1 MRLAHMSDLHL
12 GYRQYQRLT
21 PTGINQ
27 READVAAAFKAA
39 IDKTIALEP
48 DLVLI
53 AGDVFH
59 TVRPSNPAILHAF
72 VQFGRL
78 KKALPRAEVVLI
90 AGNHD
95 LPRASETGCILRL
108 FAQLGLHVVDA
119 KPQRVDLPDLG
130 VSILAV
136 PDQPGPL
143 PALVANPAAR
153 YNVLLLH
160 GEIPGLAPEWFAVSD
175 RARTEVSLD
184 DLTRADWDYVALG
197 HHHIYHRVSVKR
209 GIFYPGAIE
218 YTRPNVW
225 GELSLQRETKVKG
238 KGLIEH
244 DLDSGKH
251 VFHHLP
257 PARKHIDL
265 PPIPSFGLSPAEI
278 DQRIA
283 AVMAKVD
290 LDGNIVRV
298 VLQDVQRHVVRELN
312 HAALREY
319 QRRALHFQLDARRPD
334 PTRANGVAG
343 AGLAGRRLSLAD
355 IVREKLQTRDL
366 ESDLDRDALVALGLS
381 YLREAEAVEVPE

>member
-1 MRLAHMSDLHL
+1 MRLVHMSDLHL

-21 PTGINQ
+21 PAGINQ
-27 READVAAAFKAA
+27 READVATAFKAA

-53 AGDVFH
+53 AGDLFH

-72 VQFGRL
+72 LQFGRL
-78 KKALPRAEVVLI
+78 KKSLPRTEIVLI

-108 FAQLGLHVVDA
+108 FAQLGFHVVDTA
-119 KPQRVDLPDLG
+119 ARRVDLGDRG

-136 PDQPGPL
+136 PDVPGPL
-143 PALVANPAAR
+143 PSLVANPAAR

-160 GEIPGLAPEWFAVSD
+160 GEIPGLVPEWFAVSD
-175 RARTEVSLD
+175 RARTEVSLE

-197 HHHIYHRVSVKR
+197 HHHIYQRVARRV
-209 GIFYPGAIE
+209 FYSGAIE
-218 YTRPNVW
+218 YTRPNPW
-225 GELSLQRETKVKG
+225 GELYLQEKADIDG

-244 DLDSGKH
+244 NLDTGKH
-251 VFHHLP
+251 VFHVLP
-257 PARKHIDL
+257 SAREHIDVG
-265 PPIPSFGLSPAEI
+265 PIPAYGLAPAEI
-278 DQRIA
+278 DRL
-283 AVMAKVD
+283 VGEVLSDKN
-290 LDGNIVRV
+290 LEGNIVRV

-319 QRRALHFQLDARRPD
+319 QRRALHFQLDARRPEV
-334 PTRANGVAG
+334 RSVAG
-343 AGLAGRRLSLAD
+343 YGAQGRRPSLVE
-355 IVREKLQTRDL
+355 IVREKLKTR
-366 ESDLDRDALVALGLS
+366 EIEADLDRDALIGLGLS

>member
-1 MRLAHMSDLHL
+1 MRLVHMSDVHL

-21 PTGINQ
+21 PSGINQ

-53 AGDVFH
+53 AGDLFH

-72 VQFGRL
+72 LQFGRL
-78 KKALPRAEVVLI
+78 KKSLPRAEVVLI

-108 FAQLGLHVVDA
+108 FAQLGLHVVDSA
-119 KPQRVDLPDLG
+119 AQRVDLAALG

-160 GEIPGLAPEWFAVSD
+160 GAIPGLVPEWFAVSD

-184 DLTRADWDYVALG
+184 DLTRTEWDYVALG

-209 GIFYPGAIE
+209 RIFYSGAIE

-225 GELSLQRETKVKG
+225 GEIYLEKQAKIET

-251 VFHHLP
+251 VFHRLT
-257 PARKHIDL
+257 PARKHIDP
-265 PPIPSFGLSPAEI
+265 PPIPSYGLAPAEI
-278 DQRIA
+278 DRQIA
-283 AVMAKVD
+283 AVMSTVD
-290 LDGNIVRV
+290 IDNNIVRV

-319 QRRALHFQLDARRPD
+319 QHRALHFQLDARRPEVAQIAGVSNR
-334 PTRANGVAG
+334 RA
-343 AGLAGRRLSLAD
+343 SLAE
-355 IVREKLQTRDL
+355 IVREKLRDRPI
-366 ESDLDRDALVALGLS
+366 ESDLDRDALVTLGLS

>member
-1 MRLAHMSDLHL
+1 MRLVHLSDLHL
-12 GYRQYQRLT
+12 GFRQYQRQT
-21 PTGINQ
+21 PAGINQ
-27 READVAAAFKAA
+27 READVAGAFKSA

-53 AGDVFH
+53 AGDLFH

-72 VQFGRL
+72 LQFGRL
-78 KKALPRAEVVLI
+78 QKSLPRTAIVLI

-108 FAQLGLHVVDA
+108 FGQLGLHVVDTEA
-119 KPQRVDLPDLG
+119 RRIDLADRG

-136 PDQPGPL
+136 PDLPGPL
-143 PALVANPAAR
+143 PALVTNPAAR
-153 YNVLLLH
+153 YNILLLH
-160 GEIPGLAPEWFAVSD
+160 GAIPGLVPEWFAAAD
-175 RARTEVSLD
+175 PARTEVSIE
-184 DLTRADWDYVALG
+184 DLTRSDWDYVALG
-197 HHHIYHRVSVKR
+197 HHHIYQQVKR
-209 GIFYPGAIE
+209 RIFYSGAIE
-218 YTRPNVW
+218 YTRPNLW
-225 GELSLQRETKVKG
+225 GELFIQDQAKVKG

-251 VFHHLP
+251 VFHLLP
-257 PARKHIDL
+257 PARKHIDV
-265 PPIPSFGLSPAEI
+265 PPIPAFTLAPAEI
-278 DQRIA
+278 DRKIA
-283 AVMAKVD
+283 AVMERVD

-334 PTRANGVAG
+334 TVRAFGPG
-343 AGLAGRRLSLAD
+343 APGRRLSLVE
-355 IVREKLQTRDL
+355 IVREKLQTR
-366 ESDLDRDALVALGLS
+366 EIEADLDRDALIALGLG